1 MSNGL
6 TILGGIKNSGIQ
18 PRNGEQSFFWQME
31 ELENA
36 FHFSMPAQPE
46 VESLFIEFDE
56 LTAAGTAYKERGPL
70 NMLDL
75 LLSLETLA
83 PGFQG
88 IILNHQARLLR
99 QRLSRSSGL
108 SLEIAGKTIIFQK
121 EETLKTVNF
130 LDFFNDFLK
139 PRIDGGLNGKDVI
152 ETP

>member
-6 TILGGIKNSGIQ
+6 TILGSSNNAGAQ
-18 PRNGEQSFFWQME
+18 LPNGELSFFWQME

-36 FHFSMPAQPE
+36 VHFDMPAQPD
-46 VESLFIEFDE
+46 VESLFVEFDE
-56 LTAAGTAYKERGPL
+56 LTAAGTAYKQRGPL

-83 PGFQG
+83 PGFHG
-88 IILNHQARLLR
+88 IILTDQARLMR

-121 EETLKTVNF
+121 EETLQTLNF

-139 PRIDGGLNGKDVI
+139 DRISGGLNGKDVI
-152 ETP
+152 ETT